1 MARLKSELEV
11 VCPCCNTTLV
21 IDLNLGRVVSHSEP
35 ERGNKPELS
44 DAHRLLAEEAA
55 RRESIFQQSVETEK
69 TRGDALSRRF
79 EEALKQARQE
89 PITRPPSRSINS
101 TTSAISA
108 DVVSSEHA
116 LGSRPRDLG
125 VAFRGTRFFLFVGTT
140 PISHQL
146 QSLPRVCNARSASA
160 VSGEPQLRRIKLVKA
175 PLAEKI

>member
-89 PITRPPSRSINS
+89 PITKP
-101 TTSAISA
+101 T
-108 DVVSSEHA
+108 
-116 LGSRPRDLG
+116 RDFDLD
-125 VAFRGTRFFLFVGTT
+125 
-140 PISHQL
+140 
-146 QSLPRVCNARSASA
+146 
-160 VSGEPQLRRIKLVKA
+160 
-175 PLAEKI
+175 